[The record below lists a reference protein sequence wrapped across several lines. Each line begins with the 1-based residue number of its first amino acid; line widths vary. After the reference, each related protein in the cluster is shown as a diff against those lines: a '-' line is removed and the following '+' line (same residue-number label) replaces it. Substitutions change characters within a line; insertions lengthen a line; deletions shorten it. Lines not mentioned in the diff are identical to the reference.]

1 VNSRLLGDGVFG
13 LGEVR
18 VVALCNQKGGVGKT
32 TSAINLSAALKILG
46 KKMLLLD
53 LDPQANSSV
62 SFFGFDV
69 FNSPVS
75 IYNVLVDENVNIHDV
90 IRRTDEGV
98 DVLPSNLN
106 LAGAELE
113 LTGSIAG
120 ETALRDRLVGVQGEY
135 DYVLIDC
142 PPALN
147 IFTVNALVAATDVF
161 ICIQPS
167 FLPMVGTEQ
176 LTRTIK
182 IVKSRLNSK
191 LKVSG
196 IILTMCDERKI
207 IRRESINEINRYFSD
222 VVFDTRIRVDVKLEE
237 APSHMKS
244 IFKYAPE
251 SHGAEDYMNL
261 AKEVVKRVQ
270 G

>member
-1 VNSRLLGDGVFG
+1 MLGDDALG
-13 LGEVR
+13 LGEAR

-32 TSAINLSAALKILG
+32 TSAINLSVALKILG
-46 KKMLLLD
+46 EKVLLLD

-75 IYNVLVDENVNIHDV
+75 VYNVLVDENVNIHDV
-90 IRRTDEGV
+90 IRRTEEGV

-120 ETALRDRLVGVQGEY
+120 ETALRDRLVAVLGEY
-135 DYVLIDC
+135 DYIFIDC

-147 IFTVNALVAATDVF
+147 IFTVNALVAATDAF

-176 LTRTIK
+176 LTRTVK
-182 IVKSRLNSK
+182 IVKNRLNSN

-222 VVFDTRIRVDVKLEE
+222 VVFDVRIRVDVKLEE
-237 APSHMKS
+237 APSHMMS
-244 IFKYAPE
+244 IFKYAPQ

-261 AKEVVKRVQ
+261 AKEVLKRVK

>member
-1 VNSRLLGDGVFG
+1 VNSRLVRDGVFR
-13 LGEVR
+13 LSEMK

-32 TSAINLSAALKILG
+32 TSGINLSAALKILG
-46 KKMLLLD
+46 KRVLLLD

-75 IYNVLVDENVNIHDV
+75 VYNVLVDENVNIHDV

-120 ETALRDRLVGVQGEY
+120 ETALRDRLAGVQGEY
-135 DYVLIDC
+135 DFVFIDC

-147 IFTVNALVAATDVF
+147 IFTVNALVAATDAF

-182 IVKSRLNSK
+182 IVKSRLNGR
-191 LKVSG
+191 LKISG

-261 AKEVVKRVQ
+261 AKEVMRRV
-270 G
+270 